1 MIKKHR
7 AGVRAG
13 FSLVMGMTLMG
24 MVAPAVP
31 AVAATPKAAFSWT
44 VNLSTFQPSAPN
56 YLYPYMD
63 GSHFTQSNSVMQLQM
78 YRPLYWFGT
87 ATGVVAPN
95 YAESIAN
102 VPVLSNGGRTATISL
117 KPNLVW
123 SNGQSVQA
131 NDVIEWLNIMASDP
145 GIWGNYSPPVNG
157 TSTTVPDIL
166 NSVTKVSKFVLRLTF
181 NSPVGLNW
189 LVMNPLSN
197 ITPLPQAW
205 DLNAASWSATS
216 TAGGHIHNGTS
227 KYAVS
232 NAGGNL
238 STVSAGCWS
247 DTYIGNGA
255 TGPGSA
261 GHDVVTDQ
269 YGEPTVVANA
279 NAQQAYKCQ
288 EVWYTMRAF
297 ALDTQNWADTTT
309 DTGKIW
315 AVTDG
320 AYKLK
325 SFDANTS
332 ARVMVKSPT
341 YKGPR
346 AATSPTK
353 LNYQPCFNVTG
364 DCLTL
369 LQTGAVDVATVPS
382 SSLAQISNL
391 KQALT
396 SKINGISTKNYK
408 RTTSFD
414 WSVGYSWMNWASQNA
429 NAGNSAT
436 MNGDI
441 LKQQYIRL
449 VLNDSYPVAQI
460 VKNAYRGYAYST
472 FGPIPPYPTNNYTSV
487 KVTPY
492 KASLIS
498 NLMTSHG
505 WAKNGSGVW
514 QCQAGHGGSGAGN
527 CGTGVNAGATMT
539 FGMDSA
545 SAGSTIAQAAD
556 NTWVSAAAAVG
567 ITLNINIESFNTVIG
582 NDTAGVTTW
591 DISTGSGW
599 IYAPGF
605 LPTGE
610 PLFLTGAASNA
621 GSYSVASMD
630 TDILGTLNGHVT
642 LDKYERDFLLNPPT
656 VGNTWQIRVILY
668 SKHIGNYVPQA
679 SGYGTPELW
688 KYVA

>member
-7 AGVRAG
+7 AGMRAG

-24 MVAPAVP
+24 LVAPAVP
-31 AVAATPKAAFSWT
+31 AVAATPKTAFSWT

-87 ATGVVAPN
+87 STGLVAPN
-95 YAESIAN
+95 YAESVAN
-102 VPVLSNGGRTATISL
+102 IPVLSNGNKTATITL

-123 SNGQSVQA
+123 SNGASVQA

-157 TSTTVPDIL
+157 TATTVPDIL
-166 NSVTKVSKFVLRLTF
+166 KNVTRVSKFVLKLDFNNPVNLT
-181 NSPVGLNW
+181 W

-205 DLNAASWSATS
+205 DVNAAAWSANGTTS
-216 TAGGHIHNGTS
+216 HLTNGTS
-227 KYAVS
+227 KYYAS
-232 NAGGNL
+232 SHGGTL
-238 STVSAGCWS
+238 ATVPAGCWGPN
-247 DTYIGNGA
+247 YIGNGA
-255 TGPGSA
+255 NGPGST
-261 GHDVVTDQ
+261 GHTAIVDA
-269 YGEPTVVANA
+269 YGEPTVVADA
-279 NAQQAYKCQ
+279 NAVQAIKCQ
-288 EVWYTMRAF
+288 EVWYTMRSF

-320 AYKLK
+320 AFKLK

-332 ARVMVKSPT
+332 ARVMVKSAT

-346 AATSPTK
+346 AANSPTK

-364 DCLTL
+364 DCQTL
-369 LQTGAVDVATVPS
+369 LQTGAVDIAGVPS
-382 SSLAQISNL
+382 SAMASITSLSKA
-391 KQALT
+391 AT
-396 SKINGISTKNYK
+396 AKINISVPSGMK
-408 RTTSFD
+408 RTVSYS
-414 WSVGYSWMNWASQNA
+414 WSVGYSWMNWASTNQNA
-429 NAGNSAT
+429 GDSGT

-449 VLNDSYPVAQI
+449 VMNDSYPTASI
-460 VKNAYRGYAYST
+460 VKNAFRGYAYST
-472 FGPIPPYPTNNYTSV
+472 FGPIPPFPANNYTTV
-487 KVTPY
+487 KVSPF
-492 KASLIS
+492 KASLI
-498 NLMTSHG
+498 NGLMTSHG
-505 WAKNGSGVW
+505 WAKQSGVW
-514 QCQAGHGGSGAGN
+514 TCTSPGTGSGHCGANIGN
-527 CGTGVNAGATMT
+527 GATMV

-545 SAGSTIAQAAD
+545 SAGSTISEQADQA
-556 NTWVSAAAAVG
+556 WVGAAAAQG
-567 ITLNINIESFNTVIG
+567 ITLNINIETFNTVIG
-582 NDTAGVTTW
+582 NDVAGATGW

-610 PLFLTGAASNA
+610 PLFLTGAGSNA
-621 GSYSVASMD
+621 GSYSVSSMD

-642 LDKYERDFLLNPPT
+642 LDKYEKDFLLNPPT
-656 VGNTWQIRVILY
+656 VGNTWTVGVILY
-668 SKHIGNYVPQA
+668 SKHIGGYLPQA
-679 SGYGTPELW
+679 SGYMCPELW
-688 KYVA
+688 HYVA

>member
-7 AGVRAG
+7 AGMRAG

-24 MVAPAVP
+24 LVAPAVP
-31 AVAATPKAAFSWT
+31 AVAATPKSAFSWT

-87 ATGVVAPN
+87 STGLVAPN
-95 YAESIAN
+95 YAESVAN
-102 VPVLSNGGRTATISL
+102 IPVLSADKKSATISL

-123 SNGQSVQA
+123 SNGASVQA
-131 NDVIEWLNIMASDP
+131 KDVVEWLNIMASDP

-157 TSTTVPDIL
+157 TATTVPDIL
-166 NSVTKVSKFVLRLTF
+166 KNVTVVSKFVLKLDF
-181 NSPVGLNW
+181 NSAVNLTW

-197 ITPLPQAW
+197 ISPLPQAW
-205 DLNAASWSATS
+205 DVNKDGWTATTS
-216 TAGGHIHNGTS
+216 GGHITNGTS
-227 KYAVS
+227 RYTAS
-232 NAGGNL
+232 NNNGTMA
-238 STVSAGCWS
+238 TTSAGCWS
-247 DTYIGNGA
+247 SHYIGNGA
-255 TGPGSA
+255 NGPGST
-261 GHDVVTDQ
+261 GHNVVTDA

-279 NAQQAYKCQ
+279 DADQAYKCQ
-288 EVWYTMRAF
+288 EIWYTMRAF

-320 AYKLK
+320 AFKLK

-346 AATSPTK
+346 SATSPTK

-364 DCLTL
+364 DCQTL
-369 LQTGAVDVATVPS
+369 LQTGAVDVAGVPS
-382 SSLAQISNL
+382 SAMAAITSLSKA
-391 KQALT
+391 AT
-396 SKINGISTKNYK
+396 AKINISVPRTMK
-408 RTTSFD
+408 RTISYS
-414 WSVGYSWMNWASQNA
+414 WSVGYSWMNWASENA
-429 NAGNSAT
+429 NAGDSGT
-436 MNGDI
+436 KNGDI

-449 VLNDSYPVAQI
+449 VLNDSYPVASI
-460 VKNAYRGYAYST
+460 VKNALRGYGYST
-472 FGPIPPYPTNNYTSV
+472 FGPIPPFPTNNYTSV

-492 KASLIS
+492 KASLITG
-498 NLMTSHG
+498 LMTSHG
-505 WAKNGSGVW
+505 WAKVAGVW
-514 QCQAGHGGSGAGN
+514 TCQAGHGGAGAGN
-527 CGTGVNAGATMT
+527 CGAGVGAGATMH

-545 SAGSTIAQAAD
+545 SAGSTISQAAD
-556 NTWVSAAAAVG
+556 NAWVGAAAASG
-567 ITLNINIESFNTVIG
+567 ITLDINIESFNTVIG

-621 GSYSVASMD
+621 GSFSLASMD

-642 LDKYERDFLLNPPT
+642 LDKYERDFLANPPT
-656 VGNTWQIRVILY
+656 VGNTWTVGVILY
-668 SKHIGNYVPQA
+668 SKHIGGYLPQA
-679 SGYGTPELW
+679 SGYMCPELW
-688 KYVA
+688 NYKA